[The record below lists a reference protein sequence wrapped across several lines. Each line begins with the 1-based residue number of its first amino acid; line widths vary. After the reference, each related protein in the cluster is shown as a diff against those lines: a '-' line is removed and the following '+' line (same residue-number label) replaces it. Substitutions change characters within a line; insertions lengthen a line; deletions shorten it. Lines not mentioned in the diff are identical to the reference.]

1 MVQVRKK
8 YLITFLATL
17 GLLWLSMG
25 CKQTSLVVQITPE
38 IIPVPK
44 VEVVPFVMP
53 GNPGSEIYAGLADSQ
68 AVYHFYERHGFELR
82 WLQDS
87 VPVLADSMMYLVGN
101 VRYNGLLPQD
111 YHYAELRE
119 MPVSPFGRK
128 VRYRKE
134 ALLTDAF
141 LAIAQD
147 LKYGRI
153 DVRNDQKVIDSLALN
168 VLENALSKKQIG
180 EFLESQEPRYP
191 QYQLLKSSLREMLNN
206 QDSSDRRVLL
216 SGVTYDSVAEHKK
229 IQQVE
234 VNMERWRSEM
244 AEFGDRYIWIN
255 IPSYSLRVVEENQS
269 VLESRIIVGHPDT
282 PTPTLGSTVESIS
295 LYPYWHVPR
304 KIAVEE
310 LLPAIQQDS
319 SYLRRNDFEVLDKNG
334 AVRIP
339 ATLDWKKFNKD
350 YFPFSLR
357 QREGTRNSLG
367 IIKFVFDNPYAV
379 FLHDT
384 NAKGLF
390 RRSVRALSH
399 GCIRMEK
406 AVELARYL
414 VPEPGTIDKRLQQK
428 KQITL
433 GVRLPIRIYVRYFT
447 CESKDDALEFYDDI
461 YRLDRNMI
469 KSLYNP
475 ERTKLSSL

>member
-1 MVQVRKK
+1 
-8 YLITFLATL
+8 
-17 GLLWLSMG
+17 
-25 CKQTSLVVQITPE
+25 
-38 IIPVPK
+38 
-44 VEVVPFVMP
+44 
-53 GNPGSEIYAGLADSQ
+53 
-68 AVYHFYERHGFELR
+68 
-82 WLQDS
+82 
-87 VPVLADSMMYLVGN
+87 
-101 VRYNGLLPQD
+101 LLPQD

-119 MPVSPFGRK
+119 MPVPPFGRT

-153 DVRNDQKVIDSLALN
+153 EVRNDQKVIDSLALN
-168 VLENALSKKQIG
+168 VLESALSTKKIR
-180 EFLESQEPRYP
+180 EFLESQEPGHP
-191 QYQLLKSSLREMLNN
+191 QYRLLKSSLREMLNKL
-206 QDSSDRRVLL
+206 DSSDRRVLL

-229 IQQVE
+229 IQLVE
-234 VNMERWRSEM
+234 VNMERWRSES

-255 IPSYSLRVVEENQS
+255 VPSYQLQVVEGNQR

-282 PTPTLGSTVESIS
+282 PTPTLSSTVESIS
-295 LYPYWHVPR
+295 FYPYWHVPR

-310 LLPAIQQDS
+310 LLPAIKQDS

-334 AVRIP
+334 AVRNP

-390 RRSVRALSH
+390 RRNVRALSH

-406 AVELARYL
+406 AAELARYL
-414 VPEPGTIDKRLQQK
+414 VPEPGTIDKRIQEK

-433 GVRLPIRIYVRYFT
+433 GVRRPVPIYVRYFT
-447 CESKDDALEFYDDI
+447 CESRDDAPTFYDDI
-461 YRLDRNMI
+461 YGLDRAII

-475 ERTKLSSL
+475 DRAKSSTL